1 MCVLSRYFPENIQ
14 QKNETLRLSLK
25 IRVRLHL
32 RLTFA
37 KIKHLHQRKLA
48 SAVRAVEHIG
58 SETRFKRKGGK
69 EVKGV
74 SKERCSESFVQ

>member
-1 MCVLSRYFPENIQ
+1 MCVLSRYFPETIQ

-32 RLTFA
+32 RLAFV
-37 KIKHLHQRKLA
+37 KIKRLHQRKLA

-58 SETRFKRKGGK
+58 SETRLERKGG
-69 EVKGV
+69 
-74 SKERCSESFVQ
+74 RR

>member
-14 QKNETLRLSLK
+14 QKNETLGLSLK

-32 RLTFA
+32 RLAFA

-48 SAVRAVEHIG
+48 SAVRAVEHMG
-58 SETRFKRKGGK
+58 SETRFKSKGGK

-74 SKERCSESFVQ
+74 SKEKSSESFVQ

>member
-32 RLTFA
+32 RLAFA
-37 KIKHLHQRKLA
+37 KIKHLHQQKLA
-48 SAVRAVEHIG
+48 SAVLAVERIG
-58 SETRFKRKGGK
+58 SETRFKKGKGG
-69 EVKGV
+69 
-74 SKERCSESFVQ
+74 ERCV